1 MGKLF
6 NQDEELEMG
15 TIVREGQAIELSDLK
30 LDSVFEEMTDYAE
43 VATENLNN
51 LLFQH
56 DYLVRFHNQ
65 IAVES
70 HTSIEYLSAYNDRKE
85 TMGLF
90 GKALQAKVLTPSLE
104 DITSHRTAEASK
116 DIALE
121 SVREFIKKVW
131 EKIKSA
137 LKAFFRKIS
146 EFLKRIAGANLEI
159 DTYEKYVDDML
170 RRIKRDGMECK
181 DKTQT
186 VHSELGKY
194 VCTTSTI
201 NPEPHDLLNG
211 FQLVSDNFK
220 QVVGQHLVKGLKE
233 IEKTELPMVGDSLKL
248 LTVEIK
254 NGISVDNGIH
264 FLNNLGAISN
274 RLTNHVT
281 GMTIPD
287 NLVPGDVV
295 DELAS
300 RANDPSRL
308 VYRSLVNHTSDND
321 RLPQYF
327 NIFTASTDP
336 TALNFSKPDGITP
349 DALKVALDDYF
360 MAAVSSFKDDTFS
373 PNTTVRVISDVGQL
387 SAAHSNY
394 KNFKLDV
401 KTIVSLSDTI
411 GKDCDKL
418 ISAIAGKTGE
428 AFASVKPKSLG
439 TKPKITKITDQE
451 FEDLLLNYPDAS
463 MKLAHLDIS
472 DPSDCVIDLGWSN
485 GPKTLGIVD
494 AINDGTFLSKLRS
507 IHSTYREKALG
518 KGLSDSEID
527 DHYKYVIN
535 PWLKEMTGE
544 EVTLP
549 ADPLAP
555 VVVGIYERNLTRLFN
570 TLPSMVKAS
579 VTDVLESYTKMRY
592 EMVKYLYDSARTY
605 S

>member
-85 TMGLF
+85 TLSLF
-90 GKALQAKVLTPSLE
+90 GKTLKTKVYAPALE
-104 DITSHRTAEASK
+104 DINSHRTAETSK

-170 RRIKRDGMECK
+170 RRIKRDKMECK

-274 RLTNHVT
+274 RFTNHVT

-336 TALNFSKPDGITP
+336 TELNFSKPDGITP

-373 PNTTVRVISDVGQL
+373 PNTTVRVISDAGQL

-401 KTIVSLSDTI
+401 KTIVTLSDTI

-439 TKPKITKITDQE
+439 TKPKITKITE
-451 FEDLLLNYPDAS
+451 KEYEDLFYKEDHTTV
-463 MKLAHLDIS
+463 KLGCLRLDDDGDYS
-472 DPSDCVIDLGWSN
+472 VDLDG
-485 GPKTLGIVD
+485 GYGRDRMGVFK
-494 AINDGTFLSKLRS
+494 AINDGTFLSRLRA
-507 IHSTYREKALG
+507 IHSGYREKALSE
-518 KGLSDSEID
+518 GLPESLID
-527 DHYKYVIN
+527 DHYKMVIN
-535 PWLKEMTGE
+535 PWVELMTGE

-549 ADPLAP
+549 ADHLAP
-555 VVVGIYERNLTRLFN
+555 IVIGIYERNLTRLFN

-592 EMVKYLYDSARTY
+592 EMVKYIYDSARTY